1 MGCCSVKALPVS
13 MRRQTPVSVISSG
26 GEAGVERSVFLEIFF
41 YRALRSLRSVEMTRK
56 EYSVFSRTGRANAL
70 PVWLLGERKRLFFPA
85 LRAILNQV
93 LLTGGPFCRKG
104 RARMKKLLDFA
115 RRFTLLYNEN
125 RLPMAAAALSYYLTM
140 TFFPLV
146 IVLYTMLGNNYVK
159 AMRVLAFAEQF
170 LAAETVTAIRDFL
183 VYVATDRSSAMLI
196 AGITVLL
203 TSASAAVRAI
213 HYTIG
218 RMQGGVHYR
227 GVWGL
232 LFSLV
237 CSLILVAGLYLVMII
252 MLAGRGLFDRLH
264 EIIPAIDLGG
274 TWNTIRFL
282 LLAAIEY
289 LLFWGIYLVSCKKG
303 EAYDTFPGAIL
314 ATLAMVAVSYVF
326 SAFIGASVK
335 YPMVYGSLASLILLM
350 MWLYF
355 CSLVIYCG
363 AAFNIVL
370 RDMKR
375 EKSLCLT

>member
-1 MGCCSVKALPVS
+1 
-13 MRRQTPVSVISSG
+13 
-26 GEAGVERSVFLEIFF
+26 
-41 YRALRSLRSVEMTRK
+41 
-56 EYSVFSRTGRANAL
+56 
-70 PVWLLGERKRLFFPA
+70 
-85 LRAILNQV
+85 
-93 LLTGGPFCRKG
+93 
-104 RARMKKLLDFA
+104 MKKLLDFA

-170 LAAETVTAIRDFL
+170 LAAETAAAIRDFL

-303 EAYDTFPGAIL
+303 EAYDTYPGAIL